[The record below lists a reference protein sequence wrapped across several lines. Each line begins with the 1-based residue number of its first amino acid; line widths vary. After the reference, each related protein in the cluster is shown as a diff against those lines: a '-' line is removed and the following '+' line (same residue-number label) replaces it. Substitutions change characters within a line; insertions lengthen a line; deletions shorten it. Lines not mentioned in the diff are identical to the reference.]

1 MRSPVW
7 DSSLSAGD
15 LRTFLDFQCLWVV
28 CKPRAA
34 SNSFSSEIFP
44 IKLTRFNELISI
56 FLSVQIDVQEG
67 PPVWD
72 SSLSAG
78 DLRPFLELGTRAP
91 KIWRNAFAFHLKSA
105 QNGIYQHPKIPHLVN
120 SPCERKISAPR
131 KFSVRKSMQID
142 ANLARRMAPAL
153 RRSCGDVFGCV

>member
-7 DSSLSAGD
+7 VSSLSAGD
-15 LRTFLDFQCLWVV
+15 LRTFLDFQWLWVV
-28 CKPRAA
+28 SKPRAA

-78 DLRPFLELGTRAP
+78 DLVPFLELGTRAP
-91 KIWRNAFAFHLKSA
+91 KIWRNAFAFPLKSA

-120 SPCERKISAPR
+120 CPILETSYGPQNQLLE
-131 KFSVRKSMQID
+131 KSI
-142 ANLARRMAPAL
+142 
-153 RRSCGDVFGCV
+153 